1 MKRRAFLTIWVGIM
15 ALSPAF
21 ALNFK
26 KNHKVNVR
34 PLTATRFEVTD
45 SKHQHPRVVD
55 LRGKDFI
62 VISVREP
69 GSDGEVYAVDRDGT
83 IWWHGKISTGAP
95 GLETTNGIHHILLKR
110 RFHMSSTH
118 PDPRGI
124 NNMDFELLFT
134 QDGQALHMGNN
145 RAYSHGCVHVPRQDI
160 SAMFKWAKVGMPVV
174 VMRGHYKQF
183 LHQEVAQFKNDL
195 HNYDMLRR
203 LKSADGEKSDLAN
216 YETARSLK
224 DVY

>member
-1 MKRRAFLTIWVGIM
+1 MNRRAFLTTMLGLGLLP
-15 ALSPAF
+15 LSAKT
-21 ALNFK
+21 FK
-26 KNHKVNVR
+26 KNHKVNIR

-45 SKHQHPRVVD
+45 EQHAHPHIVD
-55 LRGKDFI
+55 MRGKGFI
-62 VISVREP
+62 VVSVLEP
-69 GSDGEVYAVDRDGT
+69 GSDGEVYAVDQDGT

-110 RFHMSSTH
+110 RFHMSRTH

-124 NNMDFELLFT
+124 DNMDFELQFT
-134 QDGQALHMGNN
+134 QDGQALHLGNN

-160 SAMFKWAKVGMPVV
+160 AAMFKWAKVGMPVI

-183 LHQEVAQFKNDL
+183 LAQEVATFQNDL
-195 HNYDMLRR
+195 HNYDMMRQ
-203 LKSADGEKSDLAN
+203 LKSVDGPKSDLHN
-216 YETARSLK
+216 YEMMRKMK